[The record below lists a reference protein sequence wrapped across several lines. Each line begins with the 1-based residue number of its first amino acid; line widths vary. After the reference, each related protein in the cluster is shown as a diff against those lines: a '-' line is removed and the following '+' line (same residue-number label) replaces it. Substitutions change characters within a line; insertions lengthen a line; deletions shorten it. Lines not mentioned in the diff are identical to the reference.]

1 MHYFYSYYVCKNID
15 IPNQVS
21 NYCIG
26 MRQHQVQ
33 SLILITLTNLI
44 NISMANI
51 TISNIPT
58 FNTITE
64 IDKQSMTNIIGGCK
78 AKYRRDGSLRKFK
91 NCSPSQIKEILA

>member
-1 MHYFYSYYVCKNID
+1 
-15 IPNQVS
+15 
-21 NYCIG
+21 
-26 MRQHQVQ
+26 
-33 SLILITLTNLI
+33 
-44 NISMANI
+44 MANI